1 MKPIIIIGTGL
12 AGYSLGRELR
22 RLNSEQ
28 PLVFITA
35 DDGSSYSKPMLSNAL
50 AQGKDA
56 QALVIAD
63 AEKMRTSLDAT
74 IMTGTRVEQI
84 DAKGRRLY
92 AAGEW
97 HEYGSLVMAT
107 GAKPIHIPYAGE
119 GADDLI
125 SVNSLSD
132 YAVYRERLG
141 KAERVA
147 IIGPG
152 LIGCEFANDLLSQGK
167 RVSVIGPDA
176 YPISTLLP
184 QEVGHSL
191 QAALR
196 EQGVDWY
203 LGTVVETINRVDSGY
218 LLALKDGGQVVADLV
233 ISAVGLVPD
242 THLATETGLDTNR
255 GIRVDSSLK
264 SSLPGIYAL
273 GDCAEVDGVNLPF
286 VMPLMLGA
294 KALAKTLAG
303 EVTTVSYP
311 IMPVV
316 IKTPACPVVAVP
328 PPREVEGAWEIDK
341 NSGGVKALFR
351 SVDKGL
357 IGFALCGSE
366 VEQKAELLKLM

>member
-1 MKPIIIIGTGL
+1 
-12 AGYSLGRELR
+12 SLGRELR

-132 YAVYRERLG
+132 YASYRERLG
-141 KAERVA
+141 TAGRVA

-167 RVSVIGPDA
+167 QVSVIGPDA

-184 QEVGHSL
+184 QEVGLSL
-191 QAALR
+191 QSTLQK
-196 EQGVDWY
+196 QGVDWH
-203 LGTVVETINRVDSGY
+203 LGTVVEAINRTDDGY
-218 LLALKDGGQVVADLV
+218 LLALKDGSQVDADLV
-233 ISAVGLVPD
+233 VSAVGLVPD
-242 THLATETGLDTNR
+242 IHLATETGLDTNR

-286 VMPLMLGA
+286 VMSLMLGA

-303 EVTTVSYP
+303 EGTAVNYP
-311 IMPVV
+311 VMPVV

-328 PPREVEGAWEIDK
+328 PPRGVEGAWDIDRS
-341 NSGGVKALFR
+341 SGGVKALFH
-351 SVDKGL
+351 SADKEL
-357 IGFALCGSE
+357 VGFALCGSRVDE
-366 VEQKAELLKLM
+366 KAELLQLM